1 MSNTSFSTT
10 VEIPSGKDESYENFP
25 VGSWLISGRLRP
37 HITTFY
43 GFARTIDDIADSSAI
58 EANEKIDRLSGFEDA
73 ILGKDKTSIEFAKA
87 HLMRRS
93 LEETGVTSQHCID
106 LISAFKQDATKLRYE
121 DWDELIEYCQLSAAP
136 VGRYLLDLHGEAIKN
151 YDSSDALCN
160 ALQVLNHLQDCKEDY
175 LTLNRVYLPLEW
187 MRENGLGIECLNA
200 PNCVPELKSV
210 IFRML
215 DSTVDLLGLADK
227 LPRRLSSKRFA
238 METGAILNIAVALEK
253 KLRKR
258 DPLAESVNL
267 AKSQYV
273 LGCLIG
279 AFKSLLIDHSR

>member
-1 MSNTSFSTT
+1 MSNISFSAA
-10 VEIPSGKDESYENFP
+10 VETPSGKDESYENFP

-43 GFARTIDDIADSSAI
+43 GFARTIDDIAESSTI
-58 EANEKIDRLSGFEDA
+58 EAHEKICRLSGFENA
-73 ILGKDKTSIEFAKA
+73 ILGKDKTSLKFSKA
-87 HLMRRS
+87 HLMRQS
-93 LEETGVTSQHCID
+93 LEETGVTNQHCID
-106 LISAFKQDATKLRYE
+106 LISAFKQDATKLRYD
-121 DWDELIEYCQLSAAP
+121 DWDELIDYCQLSAAP
-136 VGRYLLDLHGEAIKN
+136 VGRYLLDLHGETIEN
-151 YDSSDALCN
+151 YDASDALCN

-175 LTLNRVYLPLEW
+175 LTLNRVYLPLDW
-187 MRENGLGIECLNA
+187 MRDNGLEIESLNA

-215 DSTVDLLGLADK
+215 DSTADLLGRADK
-227 LPRRLSSKRFA
+227 LPRRLSNKRLA
-238 METGAILNIAVALEK
+238 METGAILNIAITLER

-258 DPLAESVNL
+258 DPLAESVKL
-267 AKSQYV
+267 PKSQYV